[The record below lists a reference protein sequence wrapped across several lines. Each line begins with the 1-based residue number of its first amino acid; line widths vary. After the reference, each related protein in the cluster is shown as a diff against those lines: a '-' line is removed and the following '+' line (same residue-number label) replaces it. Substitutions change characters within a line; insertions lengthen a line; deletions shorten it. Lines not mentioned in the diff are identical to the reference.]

1 MHRNL
6 TLTAVMVAVLLTG
19 CGGDDKNEK
28 YRDAL
33 NTTITEN
40 FGAAQIEAA
49 ASAAESSP
57 ESARSVLPQVADDLE
72 ELAAELE
79 AIKAPN
85 AKAKAQVSELATILR
100 QYAGIV
106 VASAANSNY
115 STFPLVTEL
124 AIKHVKTSLRSI
136 NGESEE
142 NLSDALPSYL
152 AIVETI
158 GKTAAIEEKAM
169 HRNLRNSTAH

>member
-1 MHRNL
+1 MRRSL
-6 TLTAVMVAVLLTG
+6 TLAAVIAAVLLTG

-28 YRDAL
+28 YRDSL

-40 FGAAQIEAA
+40 FGGARIEAA

-57 ESARSVLPQVADDLE
+57 ESARSVLPQIADDLE
-72 ELAAELE
+72 ELAADLE
-79 AIKAPN
+79 AVKAPN

-106 VASAANSNY
+106 VASAANSDY
-115 STFPLVTEL
+115 STFPLVTDL
-124 AIKHVKTSLRSI
+124 AIQHVKASLRSI

-142 NLSDALPSYL
+142 NLSDALPNYL

-158 GKTAAIEEKAM
+158 GKTAAIEEEGDA
-169 HRNLRNSTAH
+169 RSSTAH